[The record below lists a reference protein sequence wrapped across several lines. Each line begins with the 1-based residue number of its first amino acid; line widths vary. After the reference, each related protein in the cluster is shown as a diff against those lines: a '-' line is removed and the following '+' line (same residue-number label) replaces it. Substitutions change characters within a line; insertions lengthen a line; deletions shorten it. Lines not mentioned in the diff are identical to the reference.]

1 MTADTAGPMKQTIL
15 VYDMEHDAAPAVY
28 SFADRIKAN
37 IYEDLWID
45 FRKLEL

>member
-1 MTADTAGPMKQTIL
+1 MTADAAGPMKQTIL
-15 VYDMEHDAAPAVY
+15 VDDMEHDAAPAVY